1 MNRCSWQQG
10 DVEDLMPLFMLETI
24 NKLPSWI
31 LLIVFLRLEKTQG
44 VQTEGGF

>member
-10 DVEDLMPLFMLETI
+10 DVEDLVLLFMLETI

-44 VQTEGGF
+44 VQTVGGF